1 MDSVL
6 PDQSPHGHASAEL
19 LSAYLDRRVGPAE
32 AMFLQRHLRE
42 CAGCSSELAG
52 LSGVRGLLRSL
63 PRVSPPRSFVIA
75 EPAPIARFPRLVVWT
90 RAVGA
95 VAAAFFVI
103 LVSLDLL
110 GLGAAATVPMT
121 DQNRAVM
128 PTPAVARPASARLSE
143 APRPAAAPGAAAAR
157 SEFAG
162 QEADRRQ
169 AEATVESLTA
179 SPMEPLAQPAP
190 MITPL
195 RLLVVASGALAVV
208 LIAAS
213 MVVSRRPSGR

>member
-42 CAGCSSELAG
+42 CAGCSGELAG
-52 LSGVRGLLRSL
+52 LNAVRGLLRSL
-63 PRVSPPRSFVIA
+63 PQVSPPRSFVIA
-75 EPAPIARFPRLVVWT
+75 EPAPIIRFPRLVVWT

-95 VAAAFFVI
+95 VAAVFFVI

-110 GLGAAATVPMT
+110 GLGAATTVPT
-121 DQNRAVM
+121 TVQNRAVM
-128 PTPAVARPASARLSE
+128 PTPAAARPASARLSE
-143 APRPAAAPGAAAAR
+143 APRPAPQPGAAAAR
-157 SEFAG
+157 SEFVS

-179 SPMEPLAQPAP
+179 SPMEPLTLPGSA
-190 MITPL
+190 ITPL
-195 RLLVVASGALAVV
+195 RLLLVASGALAVI

-213 MVVSRRPSGR
+213 LVLSRRPSTR